1 MPTGYT
7 LEIANGQ
14 TFEDFVLGCARAFG
28 ACITLRDEPQNS
40 DIPEFELNT
49 YHIDRLAEYTKELKE
64 VLELTS
70 EELNTRAQNQFNSE
84 LENYYERVDE
94 NNSTQDNYTAMINN
108 VEEWGPPT
116 EDHKELKKFMLK
128 QLKDSKE
135 LDDYIPDMPVRKTGE
150 QWLAD
155 KVKSISWYI
164 EYHTKENTKEI
175 ERVASRNKW
184 VKQLKESI

>member
-94 NNSTQDNYTAMINN
+94 NNITQDNYTAMINN

-135 LDDYIPDMPVRKTGE
+135 LDDYIPDMLVRKTGE

>member
-7 LEIANGQ
+7 SEVANGQ